1 MRPSFIQQPPE
12 ARNQADQMT
21 RVTRVTRVARVAS
34 NCNRI
39 QPHSMRLFGPT
50 HGWVGLD
57 VRSQIEVD
65 QGFTKVPSNCLTVV
79 QSALR

>member
-21 RVTRVTRVARVAS
+21 RVTRVAS

>member
-12 ARNQADQMT
+12 ARNQADQT
-21 RVTRVTRVARVAS
+21 TRVAS

-50 HGWVGLD
+50 HGWLGLD

-65 QGFTKVPSNCLTVV
+65 QGFTKVPFTCLTVV